1 MLIKCR
7 RVKNENE
14 NYICSHKTVTKNKAY
29 EKLTKKTRRKNSTV
43 FEMHK
48 VPTGRTTKS
57 RVVRCEIWA
66 GESFNELSIYI
77 VSSLR

>member
-29 EKLTKKTRRKNSTV
+29 EKLTKKLDVKTQQFLKC
-43 FEMHK
+43 
-48 VPTGRTTKS
+48 TKFQP
-57 RVVRCEIWA
+57 VEQQNLA
-66 GESFNELSIYI
+66 
-77 VSSLR
+77 